1 MNPLLNVSE
10 PPLSLLSEEQREAFD
25 RACDIVL
32 FRQGERPLRQSQASA
47 AVYFIIKGQAQ
58 ALREEGGAEQRLAD
72 YGPGDVLGAFAVM
85 QGAAR
90 FTYEVTE
97 DLLCHAVDAATFSA
111 ALERNPGFAAWF
123 HEGLS
128 AKSALW
134 HSASELDDA
143 LLTRVADARLAPAVW
158 VMPSTSLR
166 QARQAMKDRRVSCVL
181 VERGEGRSPGIVTR
195 TDLLDALALE
205 DARPDQSLQPWVR
218 SPLLSVDTR
227 EMLIQS
233 LVLMTEQRVERVVVN
248 DGEQILG
255 TLGMGEVLSHFS
267 SHSHLIDLEL
277 ERADSVE
284 AVQAAS
290 LRIPELVRLLF
301 ARGARSA
308 YLMDLVSA
316 LNTRLFRH
324 LYELLLP
331 ESLHDQACI
340 LVLGSE
346 GRREQILRTDQ
357 DNAILYRDDSDRALS
372 EQRRADFCEAFHR
385 ALLGCGFPPCPGKV
399 MLNQPRWQGSETQ
412 WRERIEQFS
421 HSRDPQQLLDF
432 AILLDA
438 RPMAGDAQLFERLR
452 PSLLSA
458 SRNELLLRQF
468 ASAALE
474 FETPLGLFG
483 RLKSRDNR
491 VDIKKGALFPLV
503 HGLRALALAADLAAR
518 NSVDRLRALIAA
530 GELREALG
538 QEIEHAFAVFQRLR
552 LASQLDALSAGQ
564 QADNQLALNRL
575 DRLDRELLRDALGVV
590 DSFKLVLKQRF
601 RL

>member
-1 MNPLLNVSE
+1 MNPLLNFSD
-10 PPLSLLSEEQREAFD
+10 PPLSLLTEEQRQAFD

-32 FRQGERPLRQSQASA
+32 FRQGERPLRQNHAST
-47 AVYFIIKGQAQ
+47 AVYFVIKGHAQ
-58 ALREEGGAEQRLAD
+58 ALRVEGDSEQRLAD

-90 FTYEVTE
+90 FTYDVTE

-111 ALERNPGFAAWF
+111 ALEHNPRFAAWF
-123 HEGLS
+123 HEGLA

-158 VMPSTSLR
+158 VTPSTSLR
-166 QARQAMKDRRVSCVL
+166 EARQAMKQKRVSCVL

-195 TDLLDALALE
+195 TDLLDALAIE
-205 DARPDQSLQPWVR
+205 DAQPDQSLQPWVR

-227 EMLIQS
+227 EMLFQS
-233 LVLMTEQRVERVVVN
+233 LVLMTEQQVERVVVK

-277 ERADSVE
+277 ERAESVE

-290 LRIPELVRLLF
+290 QRVPELVRLLF
-301 ARGARSA
+301 SRGARGA

-316 LNTRLFRH
+316 LNTRLFRR

-357 DNAILYRDDSDRALS
+357 DNAILYRDDSERELS
-372 EQRRADFCEAFHR
+372 EQRREAFCEAFHQ

-412 WRERIEQFS
+412 WRERIDELS
-421 HSRDPQQLLDF
+421 RSRDPQLLLDF

-438 RPMAGDAQLFERLR
+438 RAMAGDAQLFERLR
-452 PSLLSA
+452 PTLLSA

-483 RLKSRDNR
+483 RLKARDNR
-491 VDIKKGALFPLV
+491 VDIKKGALFPIV
-503 HGLRALALAADLAAR
+503 HGLRAMALAAGIAAR
-518 NSVDRLRALIAA
+518 NSVDRLKALVAA

-538 QEIEHAFAVFQRLR
+538 TEIEHAFAVFQRQR
-552 LASQLDALSAGQ
+552 LASQLDALRTGQ
-564 QADNQLALNRL
+564 PADNQLPLSQL

-590 DSFKLVLKQRF
+590 ESFKLVLKQRF